1 MPQELLRE
9 SFRNSEALKLYT
21 ENGFILP
28 SQLSQ
33 LLFQGVQRRNAKRPD
48 YLIKNRQ
55 SLLLNTKGSSL
66 SDFLLKVLNKLAS
79 RYVEPTTNG
88 QLLVK
93 TDLFSE
99 WQELITEVPP
109 IIAVAE
115 SLRERYGSPNIFSR
129 AELLDYIEKV
139 ISPQVRYSVLPSI
152 KDPRLDELIER
163 LQLDDLHIH
172 LNGSTEI
179 EQVWRVALEKPKTFA
194 NELLWAKNNTLVK
207 EQYNADE
214 LGLDQAEQFK
224 RLKIAKIL
232 KGALLNKVLSLTKTT
247 SKIDLTVINKAG
259 NFITNDAIEQEG
271 WQALDSFKNQLS
283 HIDKKKMTPLTEE
296 TLFLILIFDY
306 LSSHRNDDEFAQ
318 ALYYYLLLKCQFMR
332 LIVQQTQNIGFEQFQ
347 KITFN
352 QMRRST
358 EVEFVSRFHQFSYKE
373 KSDIALLEGRYAPSA
388 ELENNVATLKS
399 ILKDFDKFNREKKV
413 NSTDNTVPYGLL
425 DLLSSAKQSR
435 GSLKLGLL
443 AHFIKKPDSRMIKL
457 KKGEHDFGWTCRQFS
472 LRNEV
477 EKTRR
482 AMAALTDRYKGLND
496 YLFGFDAASN
506 ELDAGPETF
515 APVFRRLRANG
526 YHNFTFHAGEDF
538 VHLLSGIRTV
548 AEAIDFLDLKTGN
561 RIGHGTAIGINP
573 SLWRDRIGS
582 TLVMKQ
588 GERLD
593 DLVFAYR
600 ILCERDI
607 EGRILH
613 LMEGEIRKLSAKI
626 YKKGYLAQDLYDAW
640 KLRYLDPILAFEL
653 KRAHSSY
660 LRDDIR
666 KELAHIETIKVEQE
680 VAFEIFEKYHGINDT
695 KYVSAYEE
703 LIEVDLT
710 CPCENAF
717 THEIFRILQKYVLGK
732 INRRHM
738 AIESLPTSN
747 VRISFYE
754 NHSEHHIF
762 DWLGVTEEKGMEV
775 PVVLGSDDPGIF
787 STNLRNEY
795 AHILIELDKRLS
807 SMDAI
812 AKLEQIVR
820 NGKIWRFK
828 KLSY

>member
-9 SFRNSEALKLYT
+9 SFRNSEALRLYT

-33 LLFQGVQRRNAKRPD
+33 LLFQGVHRRNAKRPD

-129 AELLDYIEKV
+129 TELLDYIEKV

-163 LQLDDLHIH
+163 LQLDDLHVH
-172 LNGSTEI
+172 LSGSTEI
-179 EQVWRVALEKPKTFA
+179 EQVWRIALEKPKTFA
-194 NELLWAKNNTLVK
+194 NTLLWAKDNNLVK
-207 EQYNADE
+207 EQYIADE
-214 LGLDQAEQFK
+214 LGFNQRKQFK
-224 RLKIAKIL
+224 RLRTAKL
-232 KGALLNKVLSLTKTT
+232 LRGALLKKVFSPDE
-247 SKIDLTVINKAG
+247 SINIVSINMAG
-259 NFITNDAIEQEG
+259 NFNAIDTVEQDG
-271 WQALDSFKNQLS
+271 LKAFVQFKNLLS
-283 HIDKKKMTPLTEE
+283 HIDKKNKTPLAEE

-352 QMRRST
+352 QMRRSA

-373 KSDIALLEGRYAPSA
+373 KSDIALLEGRYAPSLK
-388 ELENNVATLKS
+388 LEDNIATLKS
-399 ILKDFDKFNREKKV
+399 ILKDFDKFNSEKKS
-413 NSTDNTVPYGLL
+413 NSTNNTVPYGLL
-425 DLLSSAKQSR
+425 DLLSSAQQSR

-443 AHFIKKPDSRMIKL
+443 AHFIKKPDSRLIKL
-457 KKGEHDFGWTCRQFS
+457 KKGKHDFGWTCRQFS
-472 LRNEV
+472 LRNEI

-482 AMAALTDRYKGLND
+482 AMVALTNRYSGLNEF
-496 YLFGFDAASN
+496 LFGFDAASN

-548 AEAIDFLDLKTGN
+548 AEAIDFLELKTGN

-573 SLWRDRIGS
+573 SLWRDRIGN

-600 ILCERDI
+600 ILCESDI

-626 YKKGYLAQDLYDAW
+626 YRKGYSAQDLYDAW

-653 KRAHSSY
+653 KRTHNSY

-666 KELAHIETIKVEQE
+666 KELAHIETIKVERE
-680 VAFEIFEKYHGINDT
+680 VAFEIFEKYHGIHNT
-695 KYVSAYEE
+695 KYVSEYEE

-710 CPCENAF
+710 CPCEKAF
-717 THEIFRILQKYVLGK
+717 TYEVFRMLQKYVLGK

-762 DWLGVTEEKGMEV
+762 DWLGVTDEKGMEV

-795 AHILIELDKRLS
+795 AHILIELDKRLP

>member
-28 SQLSQ
+28 NQLSQ
-33 LLFQGVQRRNAKRPD
+33 LLFQGVHRRNTKRPD
-48 YLIKNRQ
+48 YIIKNRQ
-55 SLLLNTKGSSL
+55 SLLLDTKGSSL
-66 SDFLLKVLNKLAS
+66 SDFLLKVLNKLS
-79 RYVEPTTNG
+79 TRYVEPTANG

-115 SLRERYGSPNIFSR
+115 SLREKYGSPNIFSR
-129 AELLDYIEKV
+129 TELLNYIEKI

-163 LQLDDLHIH
+163 LQLDDLHVH
-172 LNGSTEI
+172 LSGSTEI
-179 EQVWRVALEKPKTFA
+179 EQVWKVALEKPKKFA
-194 NELLWAKNNTLVK
+194 NSLLWAKDNNLVK
-207 EQYNADE
+207 EQYRADE
-214 LGLDQAEQFK
+214 LGFNQRKQFK
-224 RLKIAKIL
+224 RLRTAKL
-232 KGALLNKVLSLTKTT
+232 LRGALLNKVFSPDESIDIVSINMVGSFT
-247 SKIDLTVINKAG
+247 SIDPVELDGLKA
-259 NFITNDAIEQEG
+259 FEQ
-271 WQALDSFKNQLS
+271 FKNLLS
-283 HIDKKKMTPLTEE
+283 HIDKKNKTPLTEE

-352 QMRRST
+352 QMRRSA

-373 KSDIALLEGRYAPSA
+373 KSDIALLEGRYAPSLK
-388 ELENNVATLKS
+388 LEDNIATLKS
-399 ILKDFDKFNREKKV
+399 ILKDFDKFNSEKKSDST
-413 NSTDNTVPYGLL
+413 NSTVPYGLL
-425 DLLSSAKQSR
+425 DLLSSAQHSR

-443 AHFIKKPDSRMIKL
+443 AHFIKKPDGRLIKL

-472 LRNEV
+472 LRNEI

-482 AMAALTDRYKGLND
+482 AMAALTNRYSRLNEF
-496 YLFGFDAASN
+496 LFGFDAASN

-548 AEAIDFLDLKTGN
+548 AEAIDFLELKTGN

-600 ILCERDI
+600 ILCESDI

-626 YKKGYLAQDLYDAW
+626 YKKGYSAQDLYDAW

-653 KRAHSSY
+653 KRTYNSY
-660 LRDDIR
+660 LRDDTR
-666 KELAHIETIKVEQE
+666 KELAHIETIKAERE
-680 VAFEIFEKYHGINDT
+680 VAFEIFEKYHGIHNT
-695 KYVSAYEE
+695 KYVSEYEE

-710 CPCENAF
+710 CPCEKAF
-717 THEIFRILQKYVLGK
+717 TYEVYRILQKYVLGK

-762 DWLGVTEEKGMEV
+762 DWLGVTDEKGMEV

-795 AHILIELDKRLS
+795 AHILIELDKRLP